1 MQLLICM
8 QRTLNPANILVP
20 NSHYS
25 SLQRVDL
32 KVAYEKTP
40 IVCKLEDLREA
51 RSQNSRTKV
60 LNRRSQVFMALE
72 ITIEGEMLYST
83 CINDMKAI
91 DVWALLMTFFV
102 ILNLEQRFP
111 FDLNIKETAP
121 TEVF

>member
-32 KVAYEKTP
+32 KVAYEKTL

-60 LNRRSQVFMALE
+60 LNRRSQPFMALE
-72 ITIEGEMLYST
+72 ITIEGEML
-83 CINDMKAI
+83 
-91 DVWALLMTFFV
+91 
-102 ILNLEQRFP
+102 
-111 FDLNIKETAP
+111 
-121 TEVF
+121 